1 MNCGKA
7 LKEGYK
13 STVHAIAR
21 QMYQQKGGRPIFTYT
36 FGEFIDR
43 MTIVSKKALCKLP
56 GAGKELADMLGWCKQ
71 SGIDGEF
78 LLAVIRIAQANL
90 TIWDLEHSV
99 RNAAEG
105 SIPLSEV
112 GRRAIMIRNT
122 NKVRIESKNMLD
134 KRIGFV
140 EEKIKHLSEDT
151 YDKFYANAGMQ
162 FEAKTLEEGGQGE

>member
-1 MNCGKA
+1 MRK
-7 LKEGYK
+7 
-13 STVHAIAR
+13 
-21 QMYQQKGGRPIFTYT
+21 PFTYT

-43 MTIVSKKALCKLP
+43 LCIVSKKAMCGLP
-56 GAGKELADMLGWCKQ
+56 GAQNELDEMIDWCVG
-71 SGIDGEF
+71 SEIDGLF
-78 LLAVIRIAQANL
+78 LLAIIRIAQCNL

-122 NKVRIESKNMLD
+122 NKTRIENKNILD
-134 KRIGFV
+134 KGVHV

-151 YDKFYANAGMQ
+151 YNKFYGKEVRSK
-162 FEAKTLEEGGQGE
+162 FKTREEGGEGE

>member
-1 MNCGKA
+1 MKRN
-7 LKEGYK
+7 
-13 STVHAIAR
+13 
-21 QMYQQKGGRPIFTYT
+21 PFTYT

-43 MTIVSKKALCKLP
+43 LCIVSKKASCNLP
-56 GAGKELADMLGWCKQ
+56 GAQKELEEMMSWCKEAK
-71 SGIDGEF
+71 IDGEF
-78 LLAVIRIAQANL
+78 ILAIIRIAQANL

-122 NKVRIESKNMLD
+122 NKVRIENKNILD
-134 KRIGFV
+134 GGLYI

-151 YDKFYANAGMQ
+151 YDKFYSYSGIK
-162 FEAKTLEEGGQGE
+162 FELKTREEGGEGE

>member
-1 MNCGKA
+1 MK
-7 LKEGYK
+7 K
-13 STVHAIAR
+13 
-21 QMYQQKGGRPIFTYT
+21 GRPKFGYT

-43 MTIVSKKALCKLP
+43 LTIVSKKDLCNLP
-56 GAGKELADMLGWCKQ
+56 GAHAELSEILRWCKEAR
-71 SGIDGEF
+71 IDGEF

-122 NKVRIESKNMLD
+122 NKTRIEAKNTLD
-134 KRIGFV
+134 KGVFV

-151 YDKFYANAGMQ
+151 YDKFYKAAGLK
-162 FEAKTLEEGGQGE
+162 FKFKTREEGGEGE